1 MARRRR
7 QRVQT
12 ARRAG
17 CAPPT
22 SSFDTSVTAWS
33 DYLQARLHPRS
44 LASLRPH
51 EHEYTDFELW
61 GEGVALA
68 RAEGAD
74 ESRGPM
80 LLERVRR
87 FLEECD
93 APQGFVLAADVNGG
107 FGGLAR
113 ELLAQI
119 RDDYSTAPCVALAAG
134 THAGALPTST
144 APSSPGKSGGDA
156 PLEAAHRYRHA
167 LHDALALTSFDAE
180 LRCTTIPIYGS
191 GALLSAAAHAA
202 AGAAAAAAAQTS
214 AAAAAAA
221 SGGGGLPYVVA
232 PPYVT
237 PRAELSY
244 HAAAPLAALLDG
256 ITLPAR
262 ARRAPASLGELVGA
276 LRVREGMHLAAGSL
290 ALPPPPPPH
299 AAGGGID
306 GSGAWFTPCCPLQLP
321 PASAPAYAQRVA
333 WLGAPPAAAFDPRM
347 PRGPAAAAAAGRAAA
362 AAAARPRGSWRSCRC
377 GATRRAARCGR
388 GRSRCS
394 CRSPSRSSSRRRSS
408 LAADGHAARPLAR
421 RPTASC
427 RCSDTP
433 RAADDERAMS
443 VPVGAALQ
451 CTPGR
456 PCRWGG
462 RRVVYRRCRDAY
474 LAQPAPRGV
483 ERAQVLG

>member
-1 MARRRR
+1 M
-7 QRVQT
+7 
-12 ARRAG
+12 RA
-17 CAPPT
+17 ADFE
-22 SSFDTSVTAWS
+22 FDTSVTAWS

-221 SGGGGLPYVVA
+221 GGGGGGSPYVVA

-244 HAAAPLAALLDG
+244 HAAAPLAAFLDG

-276 LRVREGMHLAAGSL
+276 LRVREGMHLTAGSL

-347 PRGPAAAAAAGRAAA
+347 PRGPAAAAAAGAGGGGGGGARGRLVAQLPLRRDATGGTVVAAA
-362 AAAARPRGSWRSCRC
+362 AAAAAVLLPPVLRAVARRR
-377 GATRRAARCGR
+377 RRAARAA
-388 GRSRCS
+388 
-394 CRSPSRSSSRRRSS
+394 RRP
-408 LAADGHAARPLAR
+408 AARHAARRRRRGDVGAGGRGAPVHAR
-421 RPTASC
+421 
-427 RCSDTP
+427 P
-433 RAADDERAMS
+433 RAAA
-443 VPVGAALQ
+443 PPL
-451 CTPGR
+451 P
-456 PCRWGG
+456 
-462 RRVVYRRCRDAY
+462 RRVPR
-474 LAQPAPRGV
+474 PAPRGGA
-483 ERAQVLG
+483 RAGRPLRRPRGRRARRARRGGAGDDRGVRGGAGG

>member
-1 MARRRR
+1 M
-7 QRVQT
+7 
-12 ARRAG
+12 RA
-17 CAPPT
+17 ADFE
-22 SSFDTSVTAWS
+22 FDTSVTAWS

-119 RDDYSTAPCVALAAG
+119 RDDYSTAPCVALAVG

-156 PLEAAHRYRHA
+156 PREAAHRYA
-167 LHDALALTSFDAE
+167 TLHDARSHVVRCRAPVHDHTHLWLRRAALGRRHPRRRRRRRRRRRADV
-180 LRCTTIPIYGS
+180 
-191 GALLSAAAHAA
+191 
-202 AGAAAAAAAQTS
+202 
-214 AAAAAAA
+214 
-221 SGGGGLPYVVA
+221 GGGRRRSGRRRRPALRVA

-244 HAAAPLAALLDG
+244 HAAAPLAAFLDG

-262 ARRAPASLGELVGA
+262 ARRAPASLGELSAPCASARACTSPPACSRCRRRRRHTRRAAASTAAVRGSRRAAHCSPAGVGA
-276 LRVREGMHLAAGSL
+276 RVRAA
-290 ALPPPPPPH
+290 
-299 AAGGGID
+299 
-306 GSGAWFTPCCPLQLP
+306 
-321 PASAPAYAQRVA
+321 RA
-333 WLGAPPAAAFDPRM
+333 WLGAPPAAARPADAAR
-347 PRGPAAAAAAGRAAA
+347 PAAAAAAGGGGGGGGAPAWL
-362 AAAARPRGSWRSCRC
+362 GRSCRC

-388 GRSRCS
+388 GRSRRS
-394 CRSPSRSSSRRRSS
+394 CRSPSPSSSRRRRRRRR
-408 LAADGHAARPLAR
+408 AARAARRPAARHAARR
-421 RPTASC
+421 RRRGDA
-427 RCSDTP
+427 
-433 RAADDERAMS
+433 
-443 VPVGAALQ
+443 GAGGRGAQ
-451 CTPGR
+451 CTLGLVPLL
-456 PCRWGG
+456 
-462 RRVVYRRCRDAY
+462 RRRRDAY
-474 LAQPAPRGV
+474 LGYAARPSARRSASPAASRPRSSATRRGGAGDDRGV
-483 ERAQVLG
+483 RGGVRG

>member
-1 MARRRR
+1 MREIITLQLGNFSNFLGAHFWNIQECGLDPELGADGEPVVHPGHAEPSVLYRQGRKEQERHPRLVLCDGADRFGSLSRDGVVHTEAAHIDESGVDSWGGVVTPAVAERRPHNAFL
-7 QRVQT
+7 QMLHSPVSQEWSPG
-12 ARRAG
+12 AEAAAAAAAAAAEDEDDDAAAAAEDDGAPAAAKAGDGEEGGMRA
-17 CAPPT
+17 ADFE
-22 SSFDTSVTAWS
+22 FDTSVTAWS

-202 AGAAAAAAAQTS
+202 AGAAAAAAG
-214 AAAAAAA
+214 A
-221 SGGGGLPYVVA
+221 SG
-232 PPYVT
+232 
-237 PRAELSY
+237 
-244 HAAAPLAALLDG
+244 
-256 ITLPAR
+256 IAR
-262 ARRAPASLGELVGA
+262 ICQDHRR
-276 LRVREGMHLAAGSL
+276 
-290 ALPPPPPPH
+290 
-299 AAGGGID
+299 
-306 GSGAWFTPCCPLQLP
+306 
-321 PASAPAYAQRVA
+321 
-333 WLGAPPAAAFDPRM
+333 
-347 PRGPAAAAAAGRAAA
+347 
-362 AAAARPRGSWRSCRC
+362 
-377 GATRRAARCGR
+377 
-388 GRSRCS
+388 
-394 CRSPSRSSSRRRSS
+394 
-408 LAADGHAARPLAR
+408 
-421 RPTASC
+421 
-427 RCSDTP
+427 
-433 RAADDERAMS
+433 
-443 VPVGAALQ
+443 
-451 CTPGR
+451 
-456 PCRWGG
+456 
-462 RRVVYRRCRDAY
+462 
-474 LAQPAPRGV
+474 
-483 ERAQVLG
+483 